1 MTVPERVGS
10 PAQLNTVSLRL
21 RVTAA
26 VIIVLAVMLL
36 LLGVVVNAIFLVQSN
51 RSLDALLDSR
61 VQLARQLARAGMG
74 ALTRTLAMEWGR
86 YGIGLVCVAPGWI
99 DTEGVRGY
107 GLDLDEVAATIPMQR
122 LGGADEVG
130 DLIAYLA
137 SPAAAYITGQTIAI
151 DGGVDLTSSGWELPR
166 PR

>member
-1 MTVPERVGS
+1 
-10 PAQLNTVSLRL
+10 
-21 RVTAA
+21 
-26 VIIVLAVMLL
+26 
-36 LLGVVVNAIFLVQSN
+36 
-51 RSLDALLDSR
+51 
-61 VQLARQLARAGMG
+61 MG

-107 GLDLDEVAATIPMQR
+107 GLDLDEVAATIPMRR
-122 LGGADEVG
+122 LGGAGEVG

-151 DGGVDLTSSGWELPR
+151 DGGMDLTSSGWELPQLR
-166 PR
+166 G